1 MWVQRSWL
9 PRNRCWV
16 VKGLPCP
23 RGSGWWW
30 RASAALRGSGS
41 HPQLW
46 LPLPPRACTLLASFS
61 APFGN
66 CALPRVLSAGSFIFL
81 DPSEPIF
88 SGSKC
93 IIHAAFKIFFLKKR
107 FPCFQRFSLE
117 ANWLLAYNFS
127 LVYASDF
134 IYSSQKLSVNKGHI
148 VDSINIS
155 QTLSGAACKG
165 NCWLTLIVNVR

>member
-93 IIHAAFKIFFLKKR
+93 IIHAAFKIFFLKTQR
-107 FPCFQRFSLE
+107 SLFQPKDRAFKNSRKWKTCQKFYGAMFLYSMGNNMEGFSC
-117 ANWLLAYNFS
+117 
-127 LVYASDF
+127 LVLF
-134 IYSSQKLSVNKGHI
+134 FVWILN
-148 VDSINIS
+148 
-155 QTLSGAACKG
+155 
-165 NCWLTLIVNVR
+165 